1 MSDEALTGVSTAPA
15 AEAAAAGAPPERAGR
30 GSGDVIRGL
39 SRVIRTSALYGVE
52 HPVTVQT
59 LNDVHSLVTGLL
71 VERSALRLVIH
82 EGMFFVDDVLLL
94 EESLQLYSLLMELRA
109 REMLVVELRHGVEAW
124 EIGRLAELLNTGSG
138 AVVKTGAA
146 ALLAQHEVR
155 QIVVG
160 GTVTAPGHTAPVR
173 FDPRNAYRA
182 ALRAV
187 EELNYQGSRDLPLAL
202 HKGRLIV
209 ASFVDIVARDDVAL
223 MGMTALRNHDEE
235 TCHHSVNVGI
245 LSLLIGFHLGLD
257 RSLLST
263 LGLAALLHDIGKV
276 RIPREVLTKPGRL
289 TPEEQQVVRR
299 HAVLGAH
306 LLRNL
311 SGQARLAMLAAFEHH
326 ANYDLSG
333 YPAITT
339 KRVPH
344 LVSRVVQIADY
355 FDAMTSARRP
365 YRRALLPS
373 EAIREIGRGIGTLY
387 DPVLARVFIQVMGLY
402 PVGSVVELDTG
413 ALGVVV
419 RPGERDVARPVVRVL
434 KDHLW
439 ETVPPYQ
446 VALETQPA
454 RRVLR
459 VLDPDDVGIS
469 EADTR

>member
-1 MSDEALTGVSTAPA
+1 MSDEALTGATTGVTVTPP
-15 AEAAAAGAPPERAGR
+15 AAAGAEERPGR
-30 GSGDVIRGL
+30 GPGDVIRGL
-39 SRVIRTSALYGVE
+39 SRIIRTSALYGVD

-59 LNDVHSLVTGLL
+59 LGDVHELVTALL
-71 VERSALRLVIH
+71 VERSALRLVLH
-82 EGMFFVDDVLLL
+82 EGMFFLDDVLLL
-94 EESLQLYSLLMELRA
+94 EESLQLYSLLMEMRA
-109 REMLVVELRHGVEAW
+109 REMLVVEFRHGVEAW
-124 EIGRLAELLNTGSG
+124 EIGRLAELMNLGSG
-138 AVVKTGAA
+138 AVLKTGAA
-146 ALLAQHEVR
+146 ALLAEHGVR
-155 QIVVG
+155 EIVVG
-160 GTVTAPGHTAPVR
+160 GTVTAPGRGAPVR
-173 FDPRNAYRA
+173 FDSRNAYRA

-187 EELNYQGSRDLPLAL
+187 GELNYQGSRDLPLAL

-209 ASFVDIVARDDVAL
+209 ASFIDIITRDQVAL

-245 LSLLIGFHLGLD
+245 LSLLIGFQLGLD

-289 TPEEQQVVRR
+289 TPEEQQIVHR

-311 SGQARLAMLAAFEHH
+311 SGQARLAILAAFEHH

-344 LVSRVVQIADY
+344 LISRIVQIADY

-373 EAIREIGRGIGTLY
+373 EAIRDIGRGIGTIY
-387 DPVLARVFIQVMGLY
+387 DPVLARVFIHVMGLY

-413 ALGVVV
+413 VLGVVV
-419 RPGERDVARPVVRVL
+419 RPGERDASRPVVRVL
-434 KDHLW
+434 RDHLW

-446 VALETQPA
+446 VALETQPE

>member
-1 MSDEALTGVSTAPA
+1 MSDDVPAGVTT
-15 AEAAAAGAPPERAGR
+15 AAAAAPPPAVEAPERPGR
-30 GSGDVIRGL
+30 GPGDVIRGL
-39 SRVIRTSALYGVE
+39 SRIIRTSALYGAD

-59 LNDVHSLVTGLL
+59 LNDVHALVTLL
-71 VERSALRLVIH
+71 LAEKPALRLVIH
-82 EGMFFVDDVLLL
+82 EGMFFLDDALLL
-94 EESLQLYSLLMELRA
+94 EESLQLYSLLIEMRA
-109 REMLVVELRHGVEAW
+109 REVLVVEFRPGVEAW
-124 EIGRLAELLNTGSG
+124 EIGRLAELMNLGSG
-138 AVVKTGAA
+138 AVAKTGAP
-146 ALLAQHEVR
+146 ALLAQYGVR

-160 GTVTAPGHTAPVR
+160 GTVTAPGQAAPVR

-187 EELNYQGSRDLPLAL
+187 GELNYQGSRDLPLAL

-209 ASFVDIVARDDVAL
+209 ASFIDIVARDQVAL

-245 LSLLIGFHLGLD
+245 LSLLMGFQIGLD

-289 TPEEQQVVRR
+289 TPEEQQTVRR

-311 SGQARLAMLAAFEHH
+311 SGQARLAILAAFEHH

-333 YPAITT
+333 YPAITA

-344 LVSRVVQIADY
+344 LLSRIVQIADY

-373 EAIREIGRGIGTLY
+373 EAIREIGKGAGTLY

-434 KDHLW
+434 RNHLW

-446 VALETQPA
+446 VVLDTQPE

-459 VLDPDDVGIS
+459 VLDPDDVGIT
-469 EADTR
+469 EAEAR